1 MGLDHSSPF
10 PPNPRRMIRLLSCI
24 LLLSVPSFGAA
35 PPPHII
41 FDTDIGNDI
50 DDALALAM
58 LHAMESRGECKLI
71 GVTITKD
78 HPNAAKLVDIVN
90 TFYGRGTIPIGIVK
104 NGKTPEDSAM
114 LRVPLQ
120 HKPPYPA
127 AHRPPEEAAALLQRL
142 LSKEK
147 DGAVVIVQVG
157 FFTNLARLLDAPGA
171 KQLVRRKVRLL
182 SLMAGAFPSG
192 NPEYNV
198 KIDIPAAQK
207 VFAEWPTPIVTSGF
221 EIGLAVLYP
230 AHAIMNYFKYVENH
244 PIVDAYRAY
253 KKMPYD
259 RPTWDLTAVLYA
271 VRPHGGF
278 FTLSEKGTIAVDEK
292 GKTELKPNPKGTHR
306 YLILEPSMRK
316 TVLDALVQLS
326 SRPPDR
332 LAGVPNLQEP

>member
-1 MGLDHSSPF
+1 
-10 PPNPRRMIRLLSCI
+10 MIRIFS
-24 LLLSVPSFGAA
+24 LLLLFSISTFAAAA
-35 PPPHII
+35 PPRII

-58 LHAMESRGECKLI
+58 LHAMESRGEAKLI

-78 HPNAAKLVDIVN
+78 NPNAAKFVDIVN
-90 TFYGRGTIPIGIVK
+90 TFYGRGTIPIGVVK

-114 LRVPLQ
+114 LRVPVE
-120 HKPPYPA
+120 HKPPYPSA
-127 AHRPPEEAAALLQRL
+127 NRPPEEATALLQRL
-142 LSKEK
+142 LKKEK
-147 DGAVVIVQVG
+147 DGSVIIVQVG
-157 FFTNLARLLDAPGA
+157 FFTNLGRLLDAPGA
-171 KQLVRRKVRLL
+171 KQLIRKKVKLL

-207 VFAEWPTPIVTSGF
+207 VFAEWPTPIVTSGY

-244 PIVDAYRAY
+244 PVVDAYRAY

-271 VRPHGGF
+271 VRPNGGL
-278 FTLSEKGTIAVDEK
+278 FTLSEKGTIVVDEK
-292 GKTELKPNPKGTHR
+292 GKTELKPDPHGSHR
-306 YLILEPSMRK
+306 YLILDPSMRK

-332 LAGVPNLQEP
+332 LAGVPAAVPNNP

>member
-1 MGLDHSSPF
+1 MLRF
-10 PPNPRRMIRLLSCI
+10 LICI
-24 LLLSVPSFGAA
+24 LLASIPSFGAA
-35 PPPHII
+35 APPRII

-58 LHAMESRGECKLI
+58 LHAMESRGEAKLI

-78 HPNAAKLVDIVN
+78 HPDAAKFVDIVN
-90 TFYGRGTIPIGIVK
+90 TFYGRGTIPIGVVK
-104 NGKTPEDSAM
+104 NGKTPEESAM
-114 LRVPLQ
+114 LRIPVE
-120 HKPPYPA
+120 HKPLYPRA
-127 AHRPPEEAAALLQRL
+127 NRPPEDATVLLQRL
-142 LSKEK
+142 LKKEK
-147 DGAVVIVQVG
+147 DGSVVIVQVG

-171 KQLVRRKVRLL
+171 KQLIRKKVRLL

-207 VFAEWPTPIVTSGF
+207 VFAEWPAPVVTSGF

-244 PIVDAYRAY
+244 PVVDAYRAY

-259 RPTWDLTAVLYA
+259 RPTWDLTAVLYG
-271 VRPHGGF
+271 VRPNGGF
-278 FTLSEKGTIAVDEK
+278 FTLSEKGSIVVDAA
-292 GKTELKPNPKGTHR
+292 GKTELKPDAKGIHR
-306 YLILEPSMRK
+306 YLILDPASRK
-316 TVLDALVQLS
+316 SVLDTLVQLS

-332 LAGVPNLQEP
+332 LAGVPNQQESLR

>member
-1 MGLDHSSPF
+1 MGRCLGIVLLFAMISSA
-10 PPNPRRMIRLLSCI
+10 
-24 LLLSVPSFGAA
+24 AA
-35 PPPHII
+35 PPPRII

-58 LHAMESRGECKLI
+58 LHAMESRGEAKLI

-78 HPNAAKLVDIVN
+78 HPNAAKFVDIVN
-90 TFYGRGTIPIGIVK
+90 TFYGRGAIPIGVVK
-104 NGKTPEDSAM
+104 NGKTPEDSGM
-114 LRVPLQ
+114 LRIPVE
-120 HKPPYPA
+120 HKPPYPMA
-127 AHRPPEEAAALLQRL
+127 NRPPEEATSLLQHL
-142 LSKEK
+142 LKNEK
-147 DGAVVIVQVG
+147 DGSVIIVQVG

-171 KQLVRRKVRLL
+171 KQLIRKKVKLL

-198 KIDIPAAQK
+198 KIDIPAARK

-230 AHAIMNYFKYVENH
+230 AHAIMNYFKYVDNH
-244 PIVDAYRAY
+244 PVVDSYRAY

-271 VRPHGGF
+271 VRPAAGF
-278 FTLSEKGTIAVDEK
+278 FTLSGKGRITVDAA
-292 GKTELKPNPKGTHR
+292 GKTELTPDPKGTHR
-306 YLILEPSMRK
+306 YLILDPSMRGRVRD
-316 TVLDALVQLS
+316 TLVQLS

-332 LAGVPNLQEP
+332 LANTPTEALP

>member
-1 MGLDHSSPF
+1 
-10 PPNPRRMIRLLSCI
+10 MIRILICV
-24 LLLSVPSFGAA
+24 LLLFVPSFCAA

-78 HPNAAKLVDIVN
+78 HPHAAKFVDIVN
-90 TFYGRGTIPIGIVK
+90 TFYGRGAIPIGVVK
-104 NGKTPEDSAM
+104 NGKTPEESAM
-114 LRVPLQ
+114 LRVPVE
-120 HKPPYPA
+120 HKPPYPTA
-127 AHRPPEEAAALLQRL
+127 NRPPEEATALLLRL
-142 LSKEK
+142 LKKEK
-147 DGAVVIVQVG
+147 DASVIIVQVG
-157 FFTNLARLLDAPGA
+157 FFTNLARLLDAPGV
-171 KQLVRRKVRLL
+171 KPLIQKKVKLL

-198 KIDIPAAQK
+198 KIDIPASQK

-244 PIVDAYRAY
+244 PVVDAYRAY

-271 VRPHGGF
+271 VRPNGGF
-278 FTLSEKGTIAVDEK
+278 FTLSKKGTISVDEK
-292 GKTELKPNPKGTHR
+292 GKTELRPDPKGNHR
-306 YLILEPSMRK
+306 YLILDPSMRK
-316 TVLDALVQLS
+316 AVLDALVQLS

-332 LAGVPNLQEP
+332 LAGVPYRQEP

>member
-1 MGLDHSSPF
+1 
-10 PPNPRRMIRLLSCI
+10 MIRFLLAT
-24 LLLSVPSFGAA
+24 LLLAVPSFSAA
-35 PPPHII
+35 PPPHVI

-78 HPNAAKLVDIVN
+78 HPNAAKYVDIVN
-90 TFYGRGTIPIGIVK
+90 TFYGRGTIPIGVVK
-104 NGKTPEDSAM
+104 NGKTPEDSPM
-114 LRVPLQ
+114 LRVPVA

-127 AHRPPEEAAALLQRL
+127 ANRPPEEAVELLQRL
-142 LSKEK
+142 LKKEK
-147 DGAVVIVQVG
+147 DGSVVIVQVG

-171 KQLVRRKVRLL
+171 SQLIRRKVRLL
-182 SLMAGAFPSG
+182 SVMAGAFPSG

-198 KIDIPAAQK
+198 MIDIPSSQK
-207 VFAEWPTPIVTSGF
+207 VFAEWPTPIVASGY

-230 AHAIMNYFKYVENH
+230 AHAIMNYFKYAENH
-244 PIVDAYRAY
+244 PVVDAYRAY

-271 VRPHGGF
+271 VRPRGGF
-278 FTLSEKGTIAVDEK
+278 FTLSERGAISVDAK
-292 GKTELKPNPKGTHR
+292 GKTEWTPDPKGNHR
-306 YLILEPSMRK
+306 YLILDPSMRK
-316 TVLDALVQLS
+316 SVLDALVQLS

-332 LAGVPNLQEP
+332 LAGVPNHQERPEH

>member
-1 MGLDHSSPF
+1 
-10 PPNPRRMIRLLSCI
+10 MIRCLAIVI
-24 LLLSVPSFGAA
+24 LFAMISPAAA
-35 PPPHII
+35 PPPRII

-58 LHAMESRGECKLI
+58 LHAMESRGEAKLI

-78 HPNAAKLVDIVN
+78 HPNAAKFVDIVN
-90 TFYGRGTIPIGIVK
+90 TFYGRGTIPIGVVK

-114 LRVPLQ
+114 LRIPVER
-120 HKPPYPA
+120 KPSYPMTN
-127 AHRPPEEAAALLQRL
+127 RPPVEATELLQRL
-142 LSKEK
+142 LKKEI
-147 DGAVVIVQVG
+147 DGSVIIVQVG

-171 KQLVRRKVRLL
+171 KQLIRRKVKLL

-198 KIDIPAAQK
+198 KVDIPAAQK

-230 AHAIMNYFKYVENH
+230 AHAIMNYFKYVDNH
-244 PIVDAYRAY
+244 PVVDSYRAY

-271 VRPHGGF
+271 ARPTGGF
-278 FTLSEKGTIAVDEK
+278 FTLSGQGRISVDAA
-292 GKTELKPNPKGTHR
+292 GKTELSPDPNGTHR
-306 YLILEPSMRK
+306 YLILDPSMRNSVRD
-316 TVLDALVQLS
+316 TLVRLS

-332 LAGVPNLQEP
+332 LASTPTEVVPE

>member
-1 MGLDHSSPF
+1 MLRSL
-10 PPNPRRMIRLLSCI
+10 ICT
-24 LLLSVPSFGAA
+24 LLLSIPSFGAA
-35 PPPHII
+35 QPPGII

-58 LHAMESRGECKLI
+58 LHSMESRGECKLI

-78 HPNAAKLVDIVN
+78 HPDAAKFVDIVN

-114 LRVPLQ
+114 LRVPIE
-120 HKPPYPA
+120 HRPPYPVA
-127 AHRPPEEAAALLQRL
+127 NRPPEDAAALLQRL
-142 LSKEK
+142 LKKEK
-147 DGAVVIVQVG
+147 EGSVIVVQVG

-171 KQLVRRKVRLL
+171 KQLIAKKVKLL
-182 SLMAGAFPSG
+182 ALMAGAFPTG

-198 KIDIPAAQK
+198 KIDIPAARK

-244 PIVDAYRAY
+244 PVVDAYRAY

-271 VRPHGGF
+271 VRPSGGY
-278 FTLSEKGTIAVDEK
+278 FTLSEKGTILVDGE
-292 GKTELKPNPKGTHR
+292 GKTELKPDPRGNHR
-306 YLILEPSMRK
+306 YLILDPSMRK
-316 TVLDALVQLS
+316 TVLDALIQLS

-332 LAGVPNLQEP
+332 LAGIADPRLP